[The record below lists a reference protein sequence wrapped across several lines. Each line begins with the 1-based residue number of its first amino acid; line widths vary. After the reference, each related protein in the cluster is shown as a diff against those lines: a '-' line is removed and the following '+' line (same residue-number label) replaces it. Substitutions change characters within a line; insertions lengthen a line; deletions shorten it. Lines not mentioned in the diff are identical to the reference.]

1 MLARCIPAALPMTDL
16 SHEVDRVFNEVFRGM
31 EREFPMVAESKPF
44 PALNVWHDE
53 KAFYV
58 EAELP
63 GFTMENIEI
72 SLVGPELTLT
82 AARRIDSGEEGATF
96 LRRERVSGSFS
107 RTIRL
112 PVIVDPEKVTAK
124 LTNGVL
130 TVSLPKA
137 PEALPRKIA
146 VTTA

>member
-1 MLARCIPAALPMTDL
+1 MLARCIPSALPMTDL

>member
-16 SHEVDRVFNEVFRGM
+16 SNEVDRVFNEVFRGM
-31 EREFPMVAESKPF
+31 DREFPMIAESKPF

-53 KAFYV
+53 KAFHI

-63 GFTMENIEI
+63 GFTMENIDI

-82 AARRIDSGEEGATF
+82 ASRRVDSSDEGAAF

-112 PVIVDPEKVTAK
+112 PVTVDAEKVSAR

-130 TVSLPKA
+130 AVSLPKA
-137 PEALPRKIA
+137 AEALPRRIA